1 MNRYVLVYFLKG
13 SLPWQGLKARNAKR
27 KYNMIL
33 ERKQAIS
40 IQQLCQG
47 LPQQFAEYLAY
58 CRSLKFDAKPNIPY
72 LQGLLRELYKAQ
84 GHSTTGPMDW
94 DWSKFDALVES
105 NSECSS
111 GDVGAVEATADT
123 VQGCVAA
130 STTAEGVTSRTQV
143 AITDGKGQ
151 LPQATFSETPA
162 CDVRGSGALPA
173 RKITAANTDEE
184 PCADDVGGRHVGE
197 VEDAMKTVV
206 ISMAAG
212 CGSGQP
218 VEVGG
223 PSRPEIEGQNTLQG
237 ASAWSKWNL
246 RTKTSA
252 AFWAGATRSWSA
264 RDSSSGQ
271 SRTVPVA
278 GMRAITKTTARGSPL
293 RESPD
298 RLATDDAK
306 KGEGGTRNANQRA
319 KATNTKT
326 ASVDVTRTVRPHT
339 AHGNRATDIGG
350 EVSASQGA
358 FGEGGEAAPVVAGAR
373 GMIRYR
379 NERSG
384 SAASGGISTRGCHSW
399 FGGGSDGSGVRGSG
413 KGTQRGHR
421 PATGS
426 AKESIHQRGRQL
438 SGAQLEAWRRAASAS
453 GLRNH
458 ARHDTYGAKGVKTT
472 GRPGAPGNVVDGMAA
487 RASRSSYTVHGRQ
500 GSSFGT
506 GAESATVGVG
516 RQRPLSARSRGL
528 GVPSPAFVH
537 PPSYFADRAY
547 F

>member
-1 MNRYVLVYFLKG
+1 
-13 SLPWQGLKARNAKR
+13 
-27 KYNMIL
+27 MIL

-123 VQGCVAA
+123 VQGCMAA

-151 LPQATFSETPA
+151 LPQANLRQT
-162 CDVRGSGALPA
+162 
-173 RKITAANTDEE
+173 
-184 PCADDVGGRHVGE
+184 
-197 VEDAMKTVV
+197 
-206 ISMAAG
+206 
-212 CGSGQP
+212 
-218 VEVGG
+218 
-223 PSRPEIEGQNTLQG
+223 TLQG

-271 SRTVPVA
+271 SRTVSVA
-278 GMRAITKTTARGSPL
+278 GMRVITKTTARGSPR

-306 KGEGGTRNANQRA
+306 KGEGGTKNANQRE

-326 ASVDVTRTVRPHT
+326 ASVRPHT
-339 AHGNRATDIGG
+339 AHGTRATDIGG

-358 FGEGGEAAPVVAGAR
+358 FGEGGKAAPVVAGAR

-384 SAASGGISTRGCHSW
+384 SAAGCGTSTGFGTRGCYSW
-399 FGGGSDGSGVRGSG
+399 FGGGSDGSGIRGSG
-413 KGTQRGHR
+413 KGTPGGNR

-438 SGAQLEAWRRAASAS
+438 
-453 GLRNH
+453 
-458 ARHDTYGAKGVKTT
+458 
-472 GRPGAPGNVVDGMAA
+472 
-487 RASRSSYTVHGRQ
+487 
-500 GSSFGT
+500 
-506 GAESATVGVG
+506 
-516 RQRPLSARSRGL
+516 
-528 GVPSPAFVH
+528 
-537 PPSYFADRAY
+537 
-547 F
+547 